1 MLLMWLSTTVQCF
14 GDAEYIKGVKSTLLS
29 TMELKEVDKC
39 CCVVTLNEAF
49 SSKTLVSCSGVVV
62 DPQTGI
68 VICTALPF
76 SRFITD
82 PDQLSA
88 EHTFLSPRSFRKKL
102 KINVIFPAVSHSA
115 HKEEI
120 SPSRSEPVHN
130 KEVKAQLIALVNCLE
145 FEEAIQTVFQ
155 EADQWRFH
163 GDEEDR
169 ELMRDARFLSWFAV
183 LKTSEKVD
191 GLRSESIPWQSCSS
205 LQKGHPVIAC
215 GSPFGS
221 LCLDLFINT
230 LSRGIISNLAGEDST
245 IILTDARC
253 LPGTEGG
260 GVFVVKSTEHVHLIG
275 VIVSPFCWKANEW
288 IGLTLVCSVQSIFRN
303 ILLCVSLQGLL
314 QDVCLHPAQS
324 GLCLSTTAH
333 ESGVVKY
340 PTVCL
345 VESGSIWGS
354 GVAVTPQLV
363 VTCRHVVNGK
373 STVILKFHHKQRW
386 RTLSSPKDTPVFWWC
401 FIRWELSFKVCWTGF
416 CTFIR
421 KMANHNRF
429 IIFVDFHFAFTD
441 FYIS

>member
-1 MLLMWLSTTVQCF
+1 
-14 GDAEYIKGVKSTLLS
+14 
-29 TMELKEVDKC
+29 MELKEVDKC
-39 CCVVTLNEAF
+39 CCVVTVNEAF

-62 DPQTGI
+62 HPQSGI

-102 KINVIFPAVSHSA
+102 KIIVVFPDVSHSA

-120 SPSRSEPVHN
+120 PPSRSEPVHN
-130 KEVKAQLIALVNCLE
+130 KDVSAHLIALVNCLE
-145 FEEAIQTVFQ
+145 FEEAFQNVFQ

-163 GDEEDR
+163 GDDEDR

-183 LKTSEKVD
+183 LKTSENVD

-221 LCLDLFINT
+221 LCLDLFSNT
-230 LSRGIISNLAGEDST
+230 LSSGIISNLTGEDST
-245 IILTDARC
+245 VILTDARC

-260 GVFVVKSTEHVHLIG
+260 GVFAVKSTELVHLIG

-288 IGLTLVCSVQSIFRN
+288 IGLTLVCSVQSIFRS
-303 ILLCVSLQGLL
+303 IRLCLGLQGLP
-314 QDVCLHPAQS
+314 QDVWLNPVQS

-340 PTVCL
+340 PAVCL
-345 VESGSIWGS
+345 VESGSAWGS

-373 STVILKFHHKQRW
+373 STVLLKFHHNQR
-386 RTLSSPKDTPVFWWC
+386 
-401 FIRWELSFKVCWTGF
+401 
-416 CTFIR
+416 
-421 KMANHNRF
+421 
-429 IIFVDFHFAFTD
+429 
-441 FYIS
+441 

>member
-1 MLLMWLSTTVQCF
+1 MHWLWYISKTVQCL
-14 GDAEYIKGVKSTLLS
+14 GDAEYHQRGKVHFVVS
-29 TMELKEVDKC
+29 MELKEVNKC
-39 CCVVTLNEAF
+39 CCVVTVNEAF

-62 DPQTGI
+62 HPQSGI
-68 VICTALPF
+68 VLCTALPF

-82 PDQLSA
+82 PDQLSV

-102 KINVIFPAVSHSA
+102 EISVVVPDLSHSA
-115 HKEEI
+115 HKEEV

-130 KEVKAQLIALVNCLE
+130 KEVSAQLIALVNCLE
-145 FEEAIQTVFQ
+145 FQEAFQAVFQ
-155 EADQWRFH
+155 GADQWRFH
-163 GDEEDR
+163 ADAEDR

-191 GLRSESIPWQSCSS
+191 GLGSEAIPWQSCSS

-230 LSRGIISNLAGEDST
+230 LSRGIVSNLAGEDSAV
-245 IILTDARC
+245 ILTDARC

-260 GVFVVKSTEHVHLIG
+260 GVFVAKSTGDVRLIG

-288 IGLTLVCSVQSIFRN
+288 IGLTLVCSVQSIFRS
-303 ILLCVSLQGLL
+303 ILRCVSLQDLL
-314 QDVCLHPAQS
+314 HDVWLSPVQS
-324 GLCLSTTAH
+324 GLCRATTAQ

-345 VESGSIWGS
+345 VESGSVWGS

-373 STVILKFHHKQRW
+373 STVVLKFHHKQRW
-386 RTLSSPKDTPVFWWC
+386 HTRCPPSNDTPMFWWY
-401 FIRWELSFKVCWTGF
+401 FLRWGLSFKVRWDLFLHLHQEDG
-416 CTFIR
+416 
-421 KMANHNRF
+421 HLQ
-429 IIFVDFHFAFTD
+429 
-441 FYIS
+441 